1 MAIVEYAIVLGL
13 ARKQKDKKNKNG
25 KQAFEAQIE
34 QETLRLEEIIIQM
47 DKWTMIASAVFFLV
61 FNLAY
66 WIYYANIKIN
76 Q

>member
-13 ARKQKDKKNKNG
+13 ARKQKDKKNKNV
-25 KQAFEAQIE
+25 KKTFQAQV
-34 QETLRLEEIIIQM
+34 ETSRLEEIIIQM

-66 WIYYANIKIN
+66 WIYYANIKIA